1 MARTYRN
8 REQWTQIIEQFNTSD
23 MSVASFCRIHQI
35 NPASFYQR
43 RKQLSQQVQSSEPQP
58 MFVEITQ
65 PDEPRHSEPAAWDIE
80 LELGQGVVLRMRHAC

>member
-43 RKQLSQQVQSSEPQP
+43 RKQLSQQAQPSESQA

-65 PDEPRHSEPAAWDIE
+65 PEEQRLSEAAAWDIE
-80 LELGQGVVLRMRHAC
+80 LELGPGVVLRMRHT

>member
-1 MARTYRN
+1 MARIYRN
-8 REQWTQIIEQFNTSD
+8 REQWSQIIEQFNTSD

-43 RKQLSQQVQSSEPQP
+43 RKQLSEQARPSESQP

-65 PDEPRHSEPAAWDIE
+65 PDEPGYSEPANWDIE
-80 LELGQGVVLRMRHAC
+80 LELGQGVILRMRHAC